1 MRSPCTASEATPPPS
16 STSRPARSTPSSGA
30 SPRPESGARS
40 TTRRGPTRSRPATPS
55 RGHRPLAHLADVSVS
70 VELGRQ
76 LSLNAY
82 YGHAF
87 GQGVVRTTF
96 AGADTDY
103 GFVELLLSL

>member
-1 MRSPCTASEATPPPS
+1 MLFRS
-16 STSRPARSTPSSGA
+16 
-30 SPRPESGARS
+30 
-40 TTRRGPTRSRPATPS
+40 
-55 RGHRPLAHLADVSVS
+55 
-70 VELGRQ
+70 